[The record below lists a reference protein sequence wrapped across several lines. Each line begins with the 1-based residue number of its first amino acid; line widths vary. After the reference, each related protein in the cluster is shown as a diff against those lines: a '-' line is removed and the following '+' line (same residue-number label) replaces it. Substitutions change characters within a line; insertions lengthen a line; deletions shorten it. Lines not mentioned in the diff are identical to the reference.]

1 MADPRYDQA
10 KALHQNG
17 NSAEASTLLTELLVE
32 HPGDVGARYALAV
45 CQLDLGLRAQAR
57 ANLRQVIEDHP
68 GHHAAEYL
76 LARELQDEGDLV
88 GAAAGFRRVLTV
100 TEHSEAAARLQQCE
114 RGTGIPPVRRM
125 IEHTHIADR
134 GKPVRRVRT
143 RARHLIPSVVR
154 PVAVLLLLYWLPAL
168 SGTVGG
174 MIGRTV
180 AASEGMP
187 ARTQQRFSDEYELTV
202 RAFIAYTPL
211 GLVLGLLL
219 VAAWIYLIATL
230 VAVPIRAMLNGADLF
245 EYGMDVHTGVLKRS
259 TQFVWYYQI
268 TEPPTYLRTL
278 SSYLTHTAS
287 LRVSY
292 NNTAS
297 TTAQLTLTGIDGPSQ
312 VHELRSYLQSRIP
325 SERLPIRGPW
335 T

>member
-1 MADPRYDQA
+1 MADPRYEQA
-10 KALHQNG
+10 KALHRNG
-17 NSAEASTLLTELLVE
+17 RPAEASALLTDLLAE

-45 CQLDLGLRAQAR
+45 CQLDLGARAEAR
-57 ANLRQVIEDHP
+57 ANLRQVIEDYP

-88 GAAAGFRRVLTV
+88 GAAAGYRRVLAV
-100 TEHSEAAARLQQCE
+100 TEHPEAAARLHQCE
-114 RGTGIPPVRRM
+114 RTTGIPPVRRM
-125 IEHTHIADR
+125 IEHTHVADR
-134 GKPVRRVRT
+134 GNPVGRVRT

-154 PVAVLLLLYWLPAL
+154 ALAVLVLLYWLPAL
-168 SGTVGG
+168 AGAVGG
-174 MIGRTV
+174 MIGRNV
-180 AASEGMP
+180 AVLEGRNL
-187 ARTQQRFSDEYELTV
+187 RTQQRFSEEYELIV
-202 RAFIAYTPL
+202 RAFIAGTPL
-211 GLVLGLLL
+211 GVILGLLL
-219 VAAWIYLIATL
+219 VLAWIYLIVTL
-230 VAVPIRAMLNGADLF
+230 AAVPLQALLNGADLY

-287 LRVSY
+287 LRISY
-292 NNTAS
+292 NDTAS
-297 TTAQLTLTGIDGPSQ
+297 TTAQLDLSGIDGPQQ
-312 VHELRSYLQSRIP
+312 VHALRTYLQSRIP